1 MEYNIQGEDSVK
13 SVFSEPP
20 PDQAIHMFSKYEC
33 REKDLIFEREELIGV
48 GSYGKVYKAFYKKG
62 AIENNSSPFALK
74 QLLVENPTKE
84 GFPVSA
90 LREIRILKKIKHK
103 NVANLIEIIQQK
115 PKVQDYNGPGK
126 DQIL

>member
-1 MEYNIQGEDSVK
+1 MEYNKQGENSVN
-13 SVFSEPP
+13 SVNLEHRHK
-20 PDQAIHMFSKYEC
+20 QAINMFSKYEC

-48 GSYGKVYKAFYKKG
+48 GSYGKVYKAYYKEG

-103 NVANLIEIIQQK
+103 NVANLKEIIQQK
-115 PKVQDYNGPGK
+115 PKVQDENGPGK